1 MIMKYERPIINI
13 SMFDIERIAADGQDL
28 LVASGQV
35 NNVQMAQNAAINKF
49 VSYPNAQKALGVIQ
63 FNQ

>member
-1 MIMKYERPIINI
+1 MKYERPIINI
-13 SMFDIERIAADGQDL
+13 SMFDSEWVTTDGQDIL
-28 LVASGQV
+28 LTSGLT

-49 VSYPNAQKALGVIQ
+49 TSYPNAQKALVVIK

>member
-13 SMFDIERIAADGQDL
+13 SMFDVERVAADGQDL

-35 NNVQMAQNAAINKF
+35 NNLQMAQNAAINKF
-49 VSYPNAQKALGVIQ
+49 ASYPNAQKALVVIQ